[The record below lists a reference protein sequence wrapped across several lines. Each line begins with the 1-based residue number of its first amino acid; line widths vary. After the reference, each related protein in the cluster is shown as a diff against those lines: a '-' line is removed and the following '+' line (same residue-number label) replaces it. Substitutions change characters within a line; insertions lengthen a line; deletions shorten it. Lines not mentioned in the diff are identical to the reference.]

1 MGKRTWYSF
10 FRKRLSS
17 WRMVVIFSLI
27 ALAFF
32 IIGEFLHNTLL
43 QGLAAVFVGSALTLT
58 ITLVTGREAVREQ
71 NAKEANITR
80 KYTYYIPVFNE
91 LKQIYD
97 ILGEAKQKSLPYPQC
112 ISGIGNEA
120 PTSVVW
126 AKYPIPTF
134 TNWGTFK
141 EDPYRS
147 NFTEKACKLFDEV
160 QKSSV
165 DYNKAVR
172 KAKDPVIHILN
183 PKIDTAFRE
192 WANSDDFKQW
202 KEETNGGN
210 ALSSA
215 QYHEWNVYIYR
226 YMQQRPNSTP
236 PEAQAL
242 VWAHNILGWVL
253 VDDMDKASDAIQKI
267 YQYDFNTHVT
277 PDTL

>member
-1 MGKRTWYSF
+1 M
-10 FRKRLSS
+10 
-17 WRMVVIFSLI
+17 
-27 ALAFF
+27 
-32 IIGEFLHNTLL
+32 
-43 QGLAAVFVGSALTLT
+43 
-58 ITLVTGREAVREQ
+58 
-71 NAKEANITR
+71 
-80 KYTYYIPVFNE
+80 
-91 LKQIYD
+91 
-97 ILGEAKQKSLPYPQC
+97 
-112 ISGIGNEA
+112 
-120 PTSVVW
+120 W

-172 KAKDPVIHILN
+172 EAKDPVINILN

-192 WANSDDFKQW
+192 WADSDDFKQW

-277 PDTL
+277 PDTLWFKSMLESIWTELQELACVKEAHKAAGELLVKTVQAKEYMQDRLTYIRDMYEGGEPPL